1 MDDTNSHNIS
11 AHNTGD
17 MAANDM
23 TTNDVHTNDVATNG
37 FATNGFATND
47 LAANDIRTAD
57 IAAVRRLLHSTADE
71 AGGWSE
77 PPSVRAMLARR
88 RGRRRAVLG
97 AAVAVVAI
105 IGVAVPVALTSSH
118 RRSATSSLVGP
129 SVTASV
135 STVLPGG
142 TWKSLPRAPIVA
154 RSPAVTAWTG
164 TQMLVWG
171 GANGNTEYADGAAYD
186 PTSRVW
192 TKLPPSPLSARS
204 YAASVW
210 TGKYLFIFGNGD
222 GDVGRTSDAAMYDPA
237 AHAWTAVTE
246 PPVTAFTSVD
256 AYWTGRQVLL
266 LAVPGRNVDHLV
278 LQAFDPT
285 TQKWTR
291 LPDLMLK
298 PDHDGQ
304 SAGAVV
310 AGSTF
315 YVWSEWAHTVQDSS
329 NGTETTP
336 GVDAYAFDLT
346 TQHWTSVQSDPPVEL
361 WVRRALWTGRE
372 ILIPPSA
379 PWCGFCA
386 GPLNF
391 NETGVRVD
399 PRRRSVQTIP
409 HGPIDDEIGQQF
421 WTGSV
426 LLLGNTSAGVTAYW
440 APTTNRWTTL
450 PRAPLAGNDPAIV
463 WTGRSLLIWGQLSPS
478 AHPSAKPSDGG
489 IELSR

>member
-1 MDDTNSHNIS
+1 MDDTDRTEIDP
-11 AHNTGD
+11 AD
-17 MAANDM
+17 V
-23 TTNDVHTNDVATNG
+23 TT
-37 FATNGFATND
+37 
-47 LAANDIRTAD
+47 
-57 IAAVRRLLHSTADE
+57 VRQLLQVTADE
-71 AGGWSE
+71 AGGWSA
-77 PPSVRAMLARR
+77 PPSAMAMVVRR
-88 RGRRRAVLG
+88 RGRRRAALG

-118 RRSATSSLVGP
+118 RRSSTSTLVGP
-129 SVTASV
+129 SVTASI

-142 TWKSLPRAPIVA
+142 TWSSLPNAPIVA

-171 GANGNTEYADGAAYD
+171 GANGNTQYADGAAYD
-186 PTSRVW
+186 PTTRVW

-204 YAASVW
+204 DATSVW
-210 TGKYLFIFGNGD
+210 TGKYLFIWGGGGPSTDQQPD
-222 GDVGRTSDAAMYDPA
+222 GALYDPVA
-237 AHAWTAVTE
+237 RRWIKLPTA
-246 PPVTAFTSVD
+246 PVTDFSTVD

-266 LAVPGRNVDHLV
+266 LSVPTGKAVDHLV
-278 LQAFDPT
+278 LQAFDPST
-285 TQKWTR
+285 PKWTR
-291 LPDLMLK
+291 LPDLTLK
-298 PDHDGQ
+298 ANHDGQ
-304 SAGAVV
+304 LAGAVV
-310 AGSTF
+310 ADATF
-315 YVWSEWAHTVQDSS
+315 YVWSEWAHTVQDAP

-336 GVDAYAFDLT
+336 GVDAYAFDLA
-346 TQHWTSVQSDPPVEL
+346 TQRWTGVQFDPPIHL

-372 ILIPPSA
+372 ILIRPSA

-391 NETGVRVD
+391 NETGARVD

-409 HGPIDDEIGQQF
+409 HGPIQDEIGQQF

-440 APTTNRWTTL
+440 TPATNRWTTL
-450 PRAPLAGNDPAIV
+450 ARAPLAGYGAAIV

-478 AHPSAKPSDGG
+478 AHPSAKPTGGG